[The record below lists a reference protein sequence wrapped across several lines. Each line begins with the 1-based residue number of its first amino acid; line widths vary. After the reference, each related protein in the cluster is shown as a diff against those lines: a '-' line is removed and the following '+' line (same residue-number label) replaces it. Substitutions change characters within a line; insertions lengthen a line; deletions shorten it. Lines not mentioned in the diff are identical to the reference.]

1 MSATRILLVEDSPS
15 DAALLQESLMETRLA
30 EFEFTHVE
38 TWSDALPWVQR
49 QPPFDILLLDLSLPD
64 ISGRETFVRA
74 RAQAPHL
81 PIVVL
86 TGQANEADG
95 LEAVRQGIQDY
106 LVKGQADA
114 RQIVRVIRY
123 AIERKRVED
132 ALKHTEDALRDSER
146 QLIQANQDLEKRVAE
161 RTASLEETINDLE
174 DFSHSITHDLRAP
187 LRAIR
192 SFAEILRAE
201 CGECGRA
208 GAQEYIDRIVTA
220 AARMDKLIQDVLQY
234 SRVARTQMRLVPVE
248 VERLLRGIIETYP
261 AFQPPQVDIRI
272 EGLLPRVLGN
282 EAALTQCF
290 SNLLGNAIKFV
301 APGTRPEV
309 RVWAEAVE
317 GPKAGGGVERESVGG
332 MERES
337 VGGVER
343 ESVGS
348 VERESVGSTE
358 RKSVG
363 SVEGGKGPSG
373 VEGSGLKVQGCLST
387 LNPQPSTPF
396 VNPQPSTPFV
406 RLWFADNGVGIPK
419 EAQERIF
426 RMFQRLDRS
435 YDGTGVGLTV
445 VRKAVEKMG
454 GRVGL
459 ESEPGR
465 GSQFWLE
472 LKAAAKAV
480 D

>member
-1 MSATRILLVEDSPS
+1 MKTPVRILLVEDSAS
-15 DAALLQESLMETRLA
+15 DAALLQESLTETGLGA
-30 EFEFTHVE
+30 FGFTHVE
-38 TWSDALPWVQR
+38 SWADALQSMG
-49 QPPFDILLLDLSLPD
+49 QEPPFDVLLLDLSLPD

-74 RAQAPHL
+74 RADAPHL

-132 ALKHTEDALRDSER
+132 ALKHTEEALRESER
-146 QLIQANQDLEKRVAE
+146 QLIQANQDLERRVAE

-192 SFAEILRAE
+192 SFAEILR
-201 CGECGRA
+201 GECGDCGRPE
-208 GAQEYIDRIVTA
+208 AQEHIDRIVTA
-220 AARMDKLIQDVLQY
+220 ASRMDKLIQDVLQY
-234 SRVARTQMRLVPVE
+234 SRVARSQMRLVPVDAE
-248 VERLLRGIIETYP
+248 KLLRGIIDTYP
-261 AFQPPQVDIRI
+261 AFQPPQVEIQI
-272 EGLLPRVLGN
+272 KGPLPRVLGN

-301 APGTRPEV
+301 APGIRPEV
-309 RVWAEAVE
+309 RIWAEQASGE
-317 GPKAGGGVERESVGG
+317 CKMQNAEDGTTPCAP
-332 MERES
+332 
-337 VGGVER
+337 
-343 ESVGS
+343 GS
-348 VERESVGSTE
+348 A
-358 RKSVG
+358 
-363 SVEGGKGPSG
+363 PP
-373 VEGSGLKVQGCLST
+373 LI
-387 LNPQPSTPF
+387 
-396 VNPQPSTPFV
+396 V

-459 ESEPGR
+459 ESEPGN
-465 GSQFWLE
+465 GSRFWLE

-480 D
+480 G

>member
-1 MSATRILLVEDSPS
+1 MKTPVRILLVEDSAS
-15 DAALLQESLMETRLA
+15 DAALLQESLAQTGLET
-30 EFEFTHVE
+30 FEFTHVE
-38 TWSDALPWVQR
+38 TWADALQCLG
-49 QPPFDILLLDLSLPD
+49 QQAFDVLLLDLSLPD
-64 ISGRETFVRA
+64 ISGRETFLRA
-74 RAQAPHL
+74 RAEAPHL

-132 ALKHTEDALRDSER
+132 ALKDTEDALRESER
-146 QLIQANQDLEKRVAE
+146 QLIVANQDLERRVAE

-192 SFAEILRAE
+192 SFAEILRDD
-201 CGECGRA
+201 CGQCGQPQ
-208 GAQEYIDRIVTA
+208 AQEHIDRIVTA
-220 AARMDKLIQDVLQY
+220 ASRMDKLIQDVLQY
-234 SRVARTQMRLVPVE
+234 SRVARSEMRLVPVD
-248 VERLLRGIIETYP
+248 VEKLLRGIIETYP
-261 AFQPPQVDIRI
+261 AFQPPSVEIQIQ
-272 EGLLPRVLGN
+272 GPLPRVLGN

-309 RVWAEAVE
+309 RIWAEQVNTD
-317 GPKAGGGVERESVGG
+317 G
-332 MERES
+332 
-337 VGGVER
+337 
-343 ESVGS
+343 
-348 VERESVGSTE
+348 
-358 RKSVG
+358 
-363 SVEGGKGPSG
+363 
-373 VEGSGLKVQGCLST
+373 GLK
-387 LNPQPSTPF
+387 NETPHAEGTKQKPE
-396 VNPQPSTPFV
+396 NGTPVHAPLLFA

-445 VRKAVEKMG
+445 VRKAIEKMG

-459 ESEPGR
+459 ESEPGN
-465 GSQFWLE
+465 GSRFWLE

-480 D
+480 C

>member
-1 MSATRILLVEDSPS
+1 MNTRILLVEDSVS
-15 DAALLQESLMETRLA
+15 DAALLQESLLETGLA

-38 TWSDALPWVQR
+38 TWAEALQWVGR
-49 QPPFDILLLDLSLPD
+49 QPPFDVMLLDLSLPD
-64 ISGRETFVRA
+64 IAGRETFVRA
-74 RAQAPHL
+74 RAAAPHL

-114 RQIVRVIRY
+114 RQIVRVVRY

-146 QLIQANQDLEKRVAE
+146 QLREANLDLERRVAE

-192 SFAEILRAE
+192 SFAEILRSD
-201 CGECGRA
+201 CGECGRPE
-208 GAQEYIDRIVTA
+208 AQEHIDRIVTA

-234 SRVARTQMRLVPVE
+234 SRVARTQMRLVPVDA
-248 VERLLRGIIETYP
+248 ERLLRGIIDTYP
-261 AFQPPQVDIRI
+261 AFQAPQVEVQIQ
-272 EGLLPRVLGN
+272 GHLPRVLGN

-309 RVWAEAVE
+309 RIWAEPAPGPNAESPNAESPNAESPNAESPNAKGEERGANPE
-317 GPKAGGGVERESVGG
+317 GMGREAAAPLAPRPASLG
-332 MERES
+332 
-337 VGGVER
+337 
-343 ESVGS
+343 
-348 VERESVGSTE
+348 
-358 RKSVG
+358 
-363 SVEGGKGPSG
+363 
-373 VEGSGLKVQGCLST
+373 
-387 LNPQPSTPF
+387 
-396 VNPQPSTPFV
+396 FV

-445 VRKAVEKMG
+445 VRKAAEKMG

-472 LKAAAKAV
+472 LKAAAKGV
-480 D
+480 G